1 MSIGPLWVNFSEIS
15 IKIWSFPFM
24 KIHLNIPSA
33 KCRPFC
39 PGGEM
44 SKRRT
49 TKKIPSH
56 YWMSVQRGLI
66 FSDPMNS
73 PQRCQWYFI
82 IPSCKYSALLKSY
95 GIFLQRTQSSP
106 CCLFGVH
113 NLSEISSFV
122 HPGTWPC
129 YIRPR
134 YIKSLK
140 YRHNPHKFYISEI
153 YSNPWPTYQ
162 HCGILPY

>member
-1 MSIGPLWVNFSEIS
+1 MSKLQWNFNQNMKFFIHENTSEYIVCEMAAILS
-15 IKIWSFPFM
+15 
-24 KIHLNIPSA
+24 
-33 KCRPFC
+33 R
-39 PGGEM
+39 GEM

-56 YWMSVQRGLI
+56 YWLSVQRSLI
-66 FSDPMNS
+66 FSDPMDS

-122 HPGTWPC
+122 LPG

-153 YSNPWPTYQ
+153 FSNPWPTYQ